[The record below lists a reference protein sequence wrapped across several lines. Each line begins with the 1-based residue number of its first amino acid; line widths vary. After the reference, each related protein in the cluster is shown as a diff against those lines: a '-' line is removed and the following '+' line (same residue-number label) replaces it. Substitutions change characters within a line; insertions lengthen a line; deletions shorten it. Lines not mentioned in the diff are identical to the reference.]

1 MNSHTSLLLRA
12 YKLAQGDTATTTET
26 DPTAEVAV
34 DTAAIWG
41 VSPVILFPWLAGQ
54 LAAGYVGYYAY

>member
-1 MNSHTSLLLRA
+1 MNSHTSLLLKA
-12 YKLAQGDTATTTET
+12 YKLAQGNTPATTET
-26 DPTAEVAV
+26 DPAAELAV
-34 DTAAIWG
+34 DTAVIWG